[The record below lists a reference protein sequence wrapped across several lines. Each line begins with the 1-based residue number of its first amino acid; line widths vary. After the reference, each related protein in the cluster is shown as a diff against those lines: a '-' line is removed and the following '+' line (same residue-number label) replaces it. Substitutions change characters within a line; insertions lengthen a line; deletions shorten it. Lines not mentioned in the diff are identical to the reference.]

1 MEYLSS
7 CDPPCLHSF
16 SLLPWAKQN
25 YNGIDRILKGLLS
38 CYETPYQ
45 DLDPS
50 QVVAQALCNLR
61 WACTL
66 CVCGLVVVGG

>member
-1 MEYLSS
+1 MEHPL
-7 CDPPCLHSF
+7 CPT
-16 SLLPWAKQN
+16 LPALILVAHLGGQN

-61 WACTL
+61 WALTRSR
-66 CVCGLVVVGG
+66 